1 MKKFAIEFRWGITYF
16 LAYTLWLMLEKS
28 AGFHDEKIMYQ
39 PVFHLLFFFVALTLY
54 GFMLRDKK
62 KNFFTNQMH
71 WRDGFFSGLMY
82 TFIIAM
88 LSVMSVVTFHEWLS
102 PHFLTDMK
110 NLVVA
115 QKQLTEEEATE
126 FFSFS
131 KVLSQHIYMILSQG
145 AILSAMW
152 SYFLKTKELK

>member
-16 LAYTLWLMLEKS
+16 LAYTLWLMMEKS
-28 AGFHDEKIMYQ
+28 LGFHGEKIMYQ
-39 PVFHLLFFFVALTLY
+39 PVFHLLFFFVALGLY
-54 GFMLRDKK
+54 GLMLRDKK
-62 KNFFTNQMH
+62 KNYFKNELN

-88 LSVMSVVTFHEWLS
+88 LSVMSMVTFHEWLS
-102 PHFLTDMK
+102 PNFLEDMK
-110 NLVVA
+110 NLVVS
-115 QKQLTEEEATE
+115 QGQLDEEQATE

-131 KVLSQHIYMILSQG
+131 KTLSQHIYMILSQG

-152 SYFLKTKELK
+152 SFFLKTKEK